1 MLFSTHYMDEAERLC
16 DAIAI
21 IVAGKI
27 VAWGTPAELMERTDK
42 DNLEDAF
49 VALAG
54 RIGLSY
60 SEAWR
65 AGRGEEGKS

>member
-16 DAIAI
+16 DNIAI
-21 IVAGKI
+21 IVGGKI
-27 VAWGTPAELMERTDK
+27 VAYGTPAELMARTGK

-54 RIGLSY
+54 REGLQR
-60 SEAWR
+60 SEY
-65 AGRGEEGKS
+65 GRMQESSK